1 MPQYAAILCAQ
12 DLYWTAPEQ
21 ASEMGEYGAFGQ
33 AAAAVMRG
41 GAALYR

>member
-1 MPQYAAILCAQ
+1 MPQYAAIPYTRDA
-12 DLYWTAPEQ
+12 DWAVPEQ
-21 ASEMGEYGAFGQ
+21 VAEMGEYGAFGQ